1 MRPNKLKQIWAS
13 GKSSVDCW
21 LMLPSAISAELL
33 AHQGWDSLTIDCE
46 HGQADHAGM
55 VQILTAIST
64 TDAVPLVRVKW
75 NDPGDIMRALDSG
88 AYGIICPMIE
98 TVEEAEKFVG
108 ACRYTP
114 MGYRSYGPRRAMI
127 YGGDDYLENAND
139 TVLAI
144 AQIETLKGL
153 KNIDAIAAVPGLD
166 VLFLGPNDMRLT
178 MGLKPSPTLHEPEMI
193 AVCEQVVA
201 AAKKAGKRSGMFCFN
216 AEDANRMIAMGFDH
230 VTATLDDVLLSAGAA
245 VRKQVK
251 T

>member
-13 GKSSVDCW
+13 GKASVDCW

-33 AHQGWDSLTIDCE
+33 AHQGWDSLTIDQE

-88 AYGIICPMIE
+88 AYGVICPMIE
-98 TVEEAEKFVG
+98 TVAECEKFVG
-108 ACRYTP
+108 ACRYAP
-114 MGYRSYGPRRAMI
+114 GGYRSYGPRRAAI
-127 YGGDDYLENAND
+127 YAGDDYALHAND

-153 KNIDAIAAVPGLD
+153 NNIAAIAAVPGLD
-166 VLFLGPNDMRLT
+166 MLYMGPNDMRLT
-178 MGLKPSPTLHEPEMI
+178 MGMRPNTRVEEPEI
-193 AVCEQVVA
+193 LAACDRIVA
-201 AAKKAGKRSGMFCFN
+201 AAKQAGIRSGMFCSN
-216 AEDANRMIAMGFDH
+216 VEDAQAMIARGFDH
-230 VTATLDDVLLSAGAA
+230 VTAILDDVLLSAGAA
-245 VRKQVK
+245 MRQKLP
-251 T
+251 